1 MSHVMMRA
9 NRWGRVLENG
19 VNFAHSSR
27 AFALLGEV
35 LVKLGQNA
43 PITRSSA
50 EIANPPGFRPYLL

>member
-1 MSHVMMRA
+1 MNVACQDAREQMGEGVPGNS
-9 NRWGRVLENG
+9 

-35 LVKLGQNA
+35 LVKLGQ
-43 PITRSSA
+43 ITRSSA